1 MLLGLINYVR
11 GWVRVEIRGAA
22 IERFLNLCAQN
33 DIAFWDVRRLAPD
46 VVQATVR
53 IQGFRQLRHFTRRMM
68 CSVHIV
74 KKKVCLFTPIV
85 CCPGWP
91 CGAALWCVPGLF
103 WRLPGFYGW
112 WM

>member
-53 IQGFRQLRHFTRRMM
+53 IQGDVYKRQGLYVLACWPMWTREKPLCR
-68 CSVHIV
+68 
-74 KKKVCLFTPIV
+74 KE
-85 CCPGWP
+85 CCIR
-91 CGAALWCVPGLF
+91 AAS
-103 WRLPGFYGW
+103 
-112 WM
+112 

>member
-53 IQGFRQLRHFTRRMM
+53 IQGEDAAFAAIRQELRDSAF
-68 CSVHIV
+68 
-74 KKKVCLFTPIV
+74 
-85 CCPGWP
+85 
-91 CGAALWCVPGLF
+91 
-103 WRLPGFYGW
+103 
-112 WM
+112 